1 VTDPLPIGKLPP
13 ELFSRC
19 VAGLSVSDPRV
30 MIGPGPGLD
39 CAVIDTG
46 GEGLLVL
53 KSDPITFVTDEL
65 GEYLVR
71 INSND
76 LATTGADPAW
86 MLVTLLLPEGGT
98 TAEGARGL
106 MRQVHEACERS
117 GIALVGG
124 HTEITQGLDRPI
136 AVGALVGE
144 VARDRLVTPPGACPG
159 DRILLTKGVPIE
171 GTAILA
177 HELPGRLAGY
187 LSEQELD
194 RARGFLTEPGL
205 DVLRDARIALANG
218 RITAMHD
225 PTESGLAG
233 ALWELAEA
241 SGRALVVD
249 PAAVP
254 VPELARRACE
264 AVGMDP
270 LATIASGALLL
281 TVAPEH
287 GEAVRDAL
295 SEAGISA
302 TLIGEV
308 EEGPMEVR
316 RPREQGGE
324 LWVRPERD
332 EIARV
337 LEGPGSDG

>member
-1 VTDPLPIGKLPP
+1 MTDPLPVGKLPP
-13 ELFSRC
+13 EIFGRC
-19 VAGLSVSDPRV
+19 LADLSISDPRV
-30 MIGPGPGLD
+30 LVGPGPGLD

-46 GEGLLVL
+46 GERLLVL

-71 INSND
+71 INTND
-76 LATTGADPAW
+76 LATTGADPGW
-86 MLVTLLLPEGGT
+86 MLATLLLPEGGT
-98 TAEGARGL
+98 TADGARDL
-106 MRQVHEACERS
+106 MRQVHEACERN

-144 VARDRLVTPPGACPG
+144 VARERLVTPRGARPG
-159 DRILLTKGVPIE
+159 DWILLTKGVPIE

-187 LSEQELD
+187 LSDEELE
-194 RARGFLTEPGL
+194 RARGYLHEPGL
-205 DVLRDARIALANG
+205 DVLHDARIALAHG
-218 RITAMHD
+218 RVTAMHD

-241 SGRALVVD
+241 SGRALVAD
-249 PAAVP
+249 PVAVP

-264 AVGMDP
+264 ALGMDP

-287 GEAVRDAL
+287 DEAVRDAL
-295 SEAGISA
+295 SQAGIPA
-302 TLIGEV
+302 ALIGEV
-308 EEGPMEVR
+308 REGPATVR
-316 RPREQGGE
+316 RPPEQGGA

-332 EIARV
+332 EIARA
-337 LEGPGSDG
+337 LEGPANDS